1 MEIQQIRFINP
12 VDFEETIVNVPT
24 EKGERFLRTKIY
36 TDEYSPETFI
46 KLCEKYRVIG
56 RDDIK
61 ACAEFEKSSGTQLL
75 DNAIVQKSGD
85 RYYFELSPKYSLVS
99 NVKSEKHIDPSL
111 FDENARYKMPV
122 IVTKQAGGKIAIST
136 QHSLML
142 STKKELI
149 EASAK
154 AKKETAWECTVEAQ
168 VNGGYRVDINDVK
181 CFMPGSF
188 AMPYK
193 LKDYSSLLGKKL
205 NVVPIS
211 YSAQHDSIVV
221 SHVDYLKILRSAEL
235 VQIAENLEAEPNRQ
249 YRGTVTKIGV
259 NYILVTF
266 LNASCAKIP
275 TTDMGDGLTAMFAN
289 NELVVEE
296 TEIDFYIDTIIDTQT
311 IMATQNFR
319 SREIWN
325 SIKESLNVGTK
336 VTGTIQNVSGNLV
349 FIWLDEYDV
358 ITAIARFDNHTY
370 ETGSQ
375 IDLIIKNVNADK
387 RIIETSVA
395 SKRYDER
402 FGRR

>member
-1 MEIQQIRFINP
+1 MLALI
-12 VDFEETIVNVPT
+12 
-24 EKGERFLRTKIY
+24 GE
-36 TDEYSPETFI
+36 
-46 KLCEKYRVIG
+46 
-56 RDDIK
+56 
-61 ACAEFEKSSGTQLL
+61 
-75 DNAIVQKSGD
+75 
-85 RYYFELSPKYSLVS
+85 
-99 NVKSEKHIDPSL
+99 
-111 FDENARYKMPV
+111 
-122 IVTKQAGGKIAIST
+122 
-136 QHSLML
+136 
-142 STKKELI
+142 
-149 EASAK
+149 
-154 AKKETAWECTVEAQ
+154 
-168 VNGGYRVDINDVK
+168 
-181 CFMPGSF
+181 
-188 AMPYK
+188 
-193 LKDYSSLLGKKL
+193 
-205 NVVPIS
+205 
-211 YSAQHDSIVV
+211 
-221 SHVDYLKILRSAEL
+221 
-235 VQIAENLEAEPNRQ
+235 
-249 YRGTVTKIGV
+249 
-259 NYILVTF
+259 
-266 LNASCAKIP
+266 
-275 TTDMGDGLTAMFAN
+275 FAN